1 MFQLQCL
8 YMHRYHW
15 LISNR
20 LNLIYD
26 AISDSLFIVIQKP
39 GGIIALLDE
48 TCMLR
53 NSTHETF
60 AEKLYQQF
68 KGNQHFS
75 RPKFSRSDFTIHHY
89 AGHVSVIY
97 FFCLPTDHFQD
108 C

>member
-48 TCMLR
+48 TWYAQVNYDC
-53 NSTHETF
+53 S
-60 AEKLYQQF
+60 
-68 KGNQHFS
+68 FS
-75 RPKFSRSDFTIHHY
+75 
-89 AGHVSVIY
+89 G
-97 FFCLPTDHFQD
+97 
-108 C
+108 